1 MPFCNDVP
9 ATVIPAR
16 TEGGPEYADLN
27 YDPAD
32 ELSGMAPWDPAYVAP
47 DPPAADGTRYYPGLG
62 PTGWRQP
69 EPALAAPEQGGGG
82 WDPHTPQ
89 VGADPNLPR

>member
-9 ATVIPAR
+9 ATTIPPR
-16 TEGGPEYADLN
+16 EEGGVEYAALN

-32 ELSGMAPWDPAYVAP
+32 ELSGMAPWDPNYVPP

-62 PTGWRQP
+62 PTGWPQAPQP
-69 EPALAAPEQGGGG
+69 QPQDQG
-82 WDPHTPQ
+82 WDPNTPQ
-89 VGADPNLPR
+89 VGADPI